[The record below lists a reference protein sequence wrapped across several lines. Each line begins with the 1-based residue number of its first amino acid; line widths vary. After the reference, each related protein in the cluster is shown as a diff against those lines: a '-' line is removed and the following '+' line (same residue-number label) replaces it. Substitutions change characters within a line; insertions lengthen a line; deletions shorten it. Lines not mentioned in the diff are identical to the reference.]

1 MKKETIL
8 VWIAATMIVVGFLA
22 FTFSVFTGEY
32 DQAGQLGIVLIIGGC
47 GVALVGVVFGL
58 GTNQYARS
66 ISLLMDRADDL
77 TVLIVENEAEARR
90 VLELAGISQTV
101 IDDVIAF
108 LKVRYGLEDD
118 DDGDVPD

>member
-1 MKKETIL
+1 MKNETIL
-8 VWIAATMIVVGFLA
+8 VWIAATMIVVGFLG
-22 FTFSVFTGEY
+22 FTFSVFTGDY

-47 GVALVGVVFGL
+47 GVALVGVMLGL

-90 VLELAGISQTV
+90 VLELAGISQSV
-101 IDDVIAF
+101 IDDVISF
-108 LKVRYGLEDD
+108 LKVRYDL
-118 DDGDVPD
+118 DDGNATD